1 MHAKIL
7 SLTICSEISCKHYN
21 KYLHPEFNDLLKK
34 SKQMMATKTCPHS
47 KLNNLL

>member
-7 SLTICSEISCKHYN
+7 SLAICSEISRKQLQQ
-21 KYLHPEFNDLLKK
+21 YLHPEFNDLLKN